1 MGIAYQ
7 LKIPNKEIQVS
18 LNTLFFSN
26 IASFHNPVSKQNSVG
41 ISLASGDL
49 STFKTELISLFA
61 AISHHNYTNNTLA
74 YFEGYYAS
82 VMFAFLASLGFDIVA
97 EDTTNKGRIDMTLKT
112 AAAIYIF
119 EFKVDMP
126 AEAALEQCHTKRYHE
141 KYLADGRPITLI
153 GIHFD
158 SKERN
163 IVGFETETIT
173 N

>member
-1 MGIAYQ
+1 MKVLNI
-7 LKIPNKEIQVS
+7 EIQNS
-18 LNTLFFSN
+18 LNALFLEYLTGLYSEKTILQDN
-26 IASFHNPVSKQNSVG
+26 AA
-41 ISLASGDL
+41 LALFDGEL
-49 STFKTELISLFA
+49 KELKTQLFSLFA
-61 AISHHNYTNNTLA
+61 SISHHNYTNNTLA
-74 YFEGYYAS
+74 HFEGYYAS

-112 AAAIYIF
+112 AATIYIF

-126 AEAALEQCHTKRYHE
+126 AEAALAQCHTKRYHE
-141 KYLADGRPITLI
+141 KYLADGRTITLI

-163 IVGFETETIT
+163 IVGFETETIA